1 MRCFEGGF
9 RVKKRREGEDV
20 KIGVH
25 TSRRRWRKKKKRS
38 VEGDGDVS
46 VEVEMGTEEGVV
58 LMKEGGLREFMFH
71 VQMSV
76 HGFHMGLVPHKCRLP
91 RVFAQKEKLN
101 GKEIGG
107 GNSISPAVQA
117 VRFRSGR
124 WMRM

>member
-46 VEVEMGTEEGVV
+46 VNEGVV
-58 LMKEGGLREFMFH
+58 WMKVWRREVLH

-91 RVFAQKEKLN
+91 RLFSQKGKLN
-101 GKEIGG
+101 GKEIDG
-107 GNSISPAVQA
+107 GNRVLPVRG
-117 VRFRSGR
+117 VRFRTRSGR
-124 WMRM
+124 WMGR